1 MEGFLQT
8 ALSFPTVLFS
18 FLLILAI
25 IYWGIVALGMVEI
38 DVLDLDAES
47 VVDGAGQAEG
57 LAALLAK
64 LKLNGVP
71 VTLVLTLLSFFAWFL
86 CYFVQLWLL
95 SALPLGWLRYPLG
108 AVVAVGALL
117 SFMCR
122 PDFPMSAP
130 ILLSA
135 HHRAMHALYSEHHGW
150 LQNWLRGKL
159 GCAAD
164 AADLAQDTFL
174 RILLKRELREIGMP
188 RAFLRTIARGLVID
202 HWRREELQRA
212 YLESIAHLPEA
223 QAPSPEARE
232 LVLELLEEISRML
245 DGLKPKVRT
254 AFLLAQCEDLSHRQ
268 IAERMGVSQRSVERY
283 VAEALYHC
291 YLLRYGE

>member
-1 MEGFLQT
+1 
-8 ALSFPTVLFS
+8 
-18 FLLILAI
+18 
-25 IYWGIVALGMVEI
+25 
-38 DVLDLDAES
+38 
-47 VVDGAGQAEG
+47 
-57 LAALLAK
+57 
-64 LKLNGVP
+64 
-71 VTLVLTLLSFFAWFL
+71 
-86 CYFVQLWLL
+86 
-95 SALPLGWLRYPLG
+95 
-108 AVVAVGALL
+108 
-117 SFMCR
+117 
-122 PDFPMSAP
+122 MSAP

-164 AADLAQDTFL
+164 AADLAQDTF
-174 RILLKRELREIGMP
+174 
-188 RAFLRTIARGLVID
+188 
-202 HWRREELQRA
+202 
-212 YLESIAHLPEA
+212 
-223 QAPSPEARE
+223 
-232 LVLELLEEISRML
+232 SRML